1 MAARKRDGMFKV
13 KEIGIDAGEHTVILS
28 EKDAKELGV
37 RSLDRVKV
45 FTKECS
51 VTAIVEIS
59 REMISEGEA
68 GLLTATY
75 EAVCRGKASS
85 VDILPA
91 ERPESVEIIKKKL
104 EGHTLTSPEI
114 RTLVKD
120 IVNHNLSDIE
130 LTAYVVANQVRT
142 MNLDEITEL
151 TKAMVETGETIE
163 LDTHPVFDFHSIGGA
178 PGNKITML
186 VVPIVAAA
194 GLHIP
199 KTCSRAISSAG
210 GTADIFEVLCNVEQ
224 SKERIKSIT
233 ESIGGVIVW
242 GGSVNMAP
250 ADDLIIRVEYPLSI
264 DPYSQVI
271 ASVMAKKKAVGADY
285 FLLDIPTGPNTKVPD
300 MKLARSYAKD
310 FIEVG
315 RRLGMKVECAITY
328 GGQPIGTHIGPAAEA
343 KEALMVLEG
352 KAERGSTSVL
362 EKACAMAGLLLEM
375 GGVAHGNGKQM
386 AKESV
391 ASGEALAKLREIIG
405 AQGGNPNVRSEDV
418 PMGRHKLDIVSRSDG
433 YVTAINNK
441 HVVKIVR
448 AAGAPKDKGA
458 GMILEKK
465 RGHKVERGEVLFT
478 VFADNPRKLELAK
491 AAARRFDPMTV
502 EGIVLEHVPGHSRVV
517 ELLNAE

>member
-1 MAARKRDGMFKV
+1 MYKV
-13 KEIGIDAGEHTVILS
+13 KEISIDAGEHTVILS
-28 EKDAKELGV
+28 EKDAKDLGV
-37 RSLDRVKV
+37 RSLDRVRV
-45 FTKECS
+45 FTKERT
-51 VTAIVEIS
+51 VAAIVEIS
-59 REMISEGEA
+59 KEMIAEGEA
-68 GLLTATY
+68 GLLTATMQ
-75 EAVCRGKASS
+75 AVCPNGEKL

-104 EGHTLTSPEI
+104 EGGTLTPGEI

-120 IVNHNLSDIE
+120 MVNHNLSDIE
-130 LTAYVVANQVRT
+130 LTAYVVANQVRP
-142 MNLDEITEL
+142 MNLDEVTEL
-151 TKAMVETGETIE
+151 TKAMVETGDTIQF
-163 LDTHPVFDFHSIGGA
+163 DKRPIFDFHSIGGA

-186 VVPIVAAA
+186 VVPIVAEA
-194 GLHIP
+194 GLYIP

-224 SKERIKSIT
+224 SKEKIKSIT
-233 ESIGGVIVW
+233 ETVGGVIVW

-250 ADDLIIRVEYPLSI
+250 ADDIIIRVEYPLSI

-300 MKLARSYAKD
+300 MKLARSYARD

-328 GGQPIGTHIGPAAEA
+328 GGQPIGRYIGPAAEA

-352 KAERGSTSVL
+352 KGDRSTSVL
-362 EKACAMAGLLLEM
+362 EKATAMAGLLLEM
-375 GGVAHGNGKQM
+375 GGVAHGNGKAM

-391 ASGEALAKLREIIG
+391 SSGRALAKLREIIA
-405 AQGGNPNVRSEDV
+405 AQGGNPDVKSEDV
-418 PMGRHKLDIVSRSDG
+418 PMGKFKLDVVSRHDG

-458 GMILEKK
+458 GMVLEKK
-465 RGHKVERGEVLFT
+465 RGHKVERGEVLFS
-478 VFADNPRKLELAK
+478 VYSDNERKLEMAK
-491 AAARRFDPMTV
+491 AAARRFDPFTV
-502 EGIVLEHVPGHSRVV
+502 EGIVLEHIPGNSRVV
-517 ELLNAE
+517 EILNTE